1 MNNSAHLVIRGR
13 HREKLRLFDSLL
25 NRIFFF
31 ISSRDLLLVWGMFKP
46 LHYGASA
53 LGEYKDTNIQE
64 MLQKLQREI

>member
-1 MNNSAHLVIRGR
+1 MKHVRKISNKTVANVSNLAHLVIRGR

-25 NRIFFF
+25 HGIF

-53 LGEYKDTNIQE
+53 LGE
-64 MLQKLQREI
+64 